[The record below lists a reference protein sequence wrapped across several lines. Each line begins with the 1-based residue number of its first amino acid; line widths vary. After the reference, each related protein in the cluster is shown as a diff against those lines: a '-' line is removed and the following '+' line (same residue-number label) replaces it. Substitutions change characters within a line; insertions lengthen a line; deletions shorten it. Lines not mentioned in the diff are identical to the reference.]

1 MTPMIPNNNNI
12 LKGNIPTLR
21 ATFDPTNPLEGM
33 FVVSLVEDPAVGS
46 LFFPFGE
53 EKINLSILDAPQ
65 HKVIGCV
72 LRADYPILR
81 IDGEGKYYNLVFD
94 KETIY
99 ELTQHFVKCNNTGN
113 VSVLH
118 NGNPVEGVE
127 LTQLFIKDKSKGIDP
142 VGFDE
147 ISDGSLFAEYK
158 ILNEEVWKGI
168 CDGVYRGFSIEGVF
182 ELAPVKMQKVNEQ
195 KVNEQNKLNIFN
207 MSKLRDKLAKM
218 LLKFD
223 SISTDKADLFYD
235 HEGELVVGDEVY
247 TYNEAG
253 DRVPVADGEYLS
265 DNIVYDI
272 ENSKVVEINRFET
285 PDPAKED
292 LEAMPADPAAPE
304 TPEAAPEVM
313 PTEMPKEDPKVADPE
328 VLAALESKVTELE
341 SKVTELVSKVEELTA
356 KLETPVVEPIAE
368 VFSAATTRTNDSR
381 ATRLAE
387 LGSALR

>member
-1 MTPMIPNNNNI
+1 MTPNNTN
-12 LKGNIPTLR
+12 NIPTLR

-33 FVVSLVEDPAVGS
+33 FVVSLVECPAIGS

-99 ELTQHFVKCNNTGN
+99 ELTQHFVKYNNTGN

-118 NGNPVEGVE
+118 NGKPVGGVE

-142 VGFDE
+142 VGFE
-147 ISDGSLFAEYK
+147 EVSDGSLFAEYK

-168 CDGVYRGFSIEGVF
+168 CNGVYRGFSIEGVF
-182 ELAPVKMQKVNEQ
+182 EVEPSPQKFD
-195 KVNEQNKLNIFN
+195 KVETNQDKNKFNIFN

-272 ENSKVVEINRFET
+272 ENSKVTEIKRFET

-292 LEAMPADPAAPE
+292 LEAMPTDPVAPE
-304 TPEAAPEVM
+304 APAIPEATPEE
-313 PTEMPKEDPKVADPE
+313 TPKEDPKVTE
-328 VLAALESKVTELE
+328 LESKVTELE
-341 SKVTELVSKVEELTA
+341 SKVTELVSKVEELAA

>member
-1 MTPMIPNNNNI
+1 MTPNNTNIPEGI
-12 LKGNIPTLR
+12 IPTLR
-21 ATFDPTNPLEGM
+21 ATFDPTNPLEGV
-33 FVVSLVEDPAVGS
+33 FVVSLVECPAIGS
-46 LFFPFGE
+46 VFFPFGE

-65 HKVIGCV
+65 RKVIGCV

-81 IDGEGKYYNLVFD
+81 IDGEGKYYNIVFD

-99 ELTQHFVKCNNTGN
+99 KLTQHFVKYNNTGN

-118 NGNPVEGVE
+118 NGKPVGGVE

-142 VGFDE
+142 VGFE
-147 ISDGSLFAEYK
+147 EVSDGSLFAEYK
-158 ILNEEVWKGI
+158 ILNEEAWKGI
-168 CDGVYRGFSIEGVF
+168 CNGVYRGFSIEGVF
-182 ELAPVKMQKVNEQ
+182 EVEPLGAQTEPSPQKFD
-195 KVNEQNKLNIFN
+195 KVETNQDKNKFNIFN

-272 ENSKVVEINRFET
+272 ENSKVTEIKRFET
-285 PDPAKED
+285 PDPTKED
-292 LEAMPADPAAPE
+292 LEAMPASPE
-304 TPEAAPEVM
+304 ATPEEM
-313 PTEMPKEDPKVADPE
+313 PKEEPKEDPKVTE
-328 VLAALESKVTELE
+328 LESKVTELE
-341 SKVTELVSKVEELTA
+341 SKVTELVSKVEELAA

-387 LGSALR
+387 LGTALR

>member
-1 MTPMIPNNNNI
+1 MTPNNNNN
-12 LKGNIPTLR
+12 KQIPTLR

-33 FVVSLVEDPAVGS
+33 FVVSLVEDPAIGS

-99 ELTQHFVKCNNTGN
+99 ELTQHFVKYNNTGN

-118 NGNPVEGVE
+118 NGVPIGGVE

-142 VGFDE
+142 VGFE
-147 ISDGSLFAEYK
+147 EVSDGSLFAEYK

-168 CDGVYRGFSIEGVF
+168 CNGVYRGFSIEGVF
-182 ELAPVKMQKVNEQ
+182 EVEPLGSRSEPQKMQETNQDK
-195 KVNEQNKLNIFN
+195 NKFNIFN

-272 ENSKVVEINRFET
+272 ENSKVTEIKRFET
-285 PDPAKED
+285 PDPTKED
-292 LEAMPADPAAPE
+292 LEAMPADQ
-304 TPEAAPEVM
+304 AAPEVA
-313 PTEMPKEDPKVADPE
+313 PEATPEATPDPKVAE
-328 VLAALESKVTELE
+328 LESKVTELE

-356 KLETPVVEPIAE
+356 KIETPVVEPIAE

-387 LGSALR
+387 LGTALR

>member
-1 MTPMIPNNNNI
+1 MTPNNTT
-12 LKGNIPTLR
+12 IPTLR

-33 FVVSLVEDPAVGS
+33 FVVSLVETPAIGS

-99 ELTQHFVKCNNTGN
+99 KLTEHFVKYNNTGN

-118 NGNPVEGVE
+118 NGKPIGGVE

-142 VGFDE
+142 VGFE
-147 ISDGSLFAEYK
+147 EVSDGSLFAEYK

-168 CDGVYRGFSIEGVF
+168 CNGVYRGFSIEGVF
-182 ELAPVKMQKVNEQ
+182 ELAPVKIQKPNQKVNQE
-195 KVNEQNKLNIFN
+195 NKLNIFN

-272 ENSKVVEINRFET
+272 ENSKVTEIKRFESRVSEA

-292 LEAMPADPAAPE
+292 LEAMPEATPEAPVVEEPAAPE
-304 TPEAAPEVM
+304 A
-313 PTEMPKEDPKVADPE
+313 MPKEDPKVAT
-328 VLAALESKVTELE
+328 LESKVTELE
-341 SKVTELVSKVEELTA
+341 SKVTELISKVEELAA

>member
-1 MTPMIPNNNNI
+1 MTPNNTT
-12 LKGNIPTLR
+12 IPTLR

-33 FVVSLVEDPAVGS
+33 FVVSLVEDPAIGS

-53 EKINLSILDAPQ
+53 ERINLSILDAPQ

-81 IDGEGKYYNLVFD
+81 IDGEGKYYNIVFD

-99 ELTQHFVKCNNTGN
+99 KLTQHFVKYNNTGN

-118 NGNPVEGVE
+118 NGVPIGGVE

-142 VGFDE
+142 VGFE
-147 ISDGSLFAEYK
+147 EVSDGSLFAEYK

-168 CDGVYRGFSIEGVF
+168 CNGVYRGFSIEGVF
-182 ELAPVKMQKVNEQ
+182 EVEPLSQKFN
-195 KVNEQNKLNIFN
+195 KVETNKFNIFN

-272 ENSKVVEINRFET
+272 ENSKVTEIKRFNT

-292 LEAMPADPAAPE
+292 LEAMPETPAIPE
-304 TPEAAPEVM
+304 TPATPEAPV
-313 PTEMPKEDPKVADPE
+313 EMPKEDPKVAE
-328 VLAALESKVTELE
+328 LESKVTELE
-341 SKVTELVSKVEELTA
+341 SKVTELVSKVEELMT
-356 KLETPVVEPIAE
+356 KVETPVVEPIAE

>member
-1 MTPMIPNNNNI
+1 MTPNNTT
-12 LKGNIPTLR
+12 IPTLR

-33 FVVSLVEDPAVGS
+33 FVVSLVEDPAIES
-46 LFFPFGE
+46 LFFPF
-53 EKINLSILDAPQ
+53 EKDKVNLSILDAPQ

-99 ELTQHFVKCNNTGN
+99 ELTQHFVKYNNTGN

-118 NGNPVEGVE
+118 NGVPIGGVE

-147 ISDGSLFAEYK
+147 VSDGSLFAEYK
-158 ILNEEVWKGI
+158 ILNEKVWKGI
-168 CDGVYRGFSIEGVF
+168 CNGVYRGFSIEGVF
-182 ELAPVKMQKVNEQ
+182 EVEPLSQKFN
-195 KVNEQNKLNIFN
+195 KVETNKFNIFN

-272 ENSKVVEINRFET
+272 ENGKVTEIKRLET
-285 PDPAKED
+285 SDPAKED
-292 LEAMPADPAAPE
+292 LEATPEAPAAPE
-304 TPEAAPEVM
+304 G
-313 PTEMPKEDPKVADPE
+313 DPKVADPE
-328 VLAALESKVTELE
+328 GLAALESKVTELE
-341 SKVTELVSKVEELTA
+341 SKVTELVSKVEELAA
-356 KLETPVVEPIAE
+356 KVETPVVDPIAE

-381 ATRLAE
+381 ANRLAE

>member
-1 MTPMIPNNNNI
+1 MTPMTPNNTTI
-12 LKGNIPTLR
+12 PEGKIPTLR

-33 FVVSLVEDPAVGS
+33 FVVSLVECPAIGS

-99 ELTQHFVKCNNTGN
+99 ELTQHFVKYNNTGN

-118 NGNPVEGVE
+118 NGVPIGGVE

-147 ISDGSLFAEYK
+147 VSDGSLFAEYK

-168 CDGVYRGFSIEGVF
+168 CNGVYRGFSIEGVF
-182 ELAPVKMQKVNEQ
+182 EVEPLPQKFN
-195 KVNEQNKLNIFN
+195 KVETNQDKNKFNIFN

-272 ENSKVVEINRFET
+272 ENSKVTEIKRFET

-292 LEAMPADPAAPE
+292 LEAMPAS
-304 TPEAAPEVM
+304 PEASPEAPTM
-313 PTEMPKEDPKVADPE
+313 PEEKPNE
-328 VLAALESKVTELE
+328 LESKVTELE
-341 SKVTELVSKVEELTA
+341 TTISEMKSMIEELSSKVEELA
-356 KLETPVVEPIAE
+356 VKVETPVVEPIAE

>member
-1 MTPMIPNNNNI
+1 MTLNNTT
-12 LKGNIPTLR
+12 IPTLR

-33 FVVSLVEDPAVGS
+33 FVVSLVEEPAIGS
-46 LFFPFGE
+46 LFFPFAKTPSGE

-99 ELTQHFVKCNNTGN
+99 ELTQHFVKYNNTDN

-118 NGNPVEGVE
+118 NGKPVGGVE

-142 VGFDE
+142 VGFE
-147 ISDGSLFAEYK
+147 EVSDGSLFAEYK

-168 CDGVYRGFSIEGVF
+168 CNGVYRGFSIEGVF
-182 ELAPVKMQKVNEQ
+182 ELAPVKIQNTNQKVNQE
-195 KVNEQNKLNIFN
+195 KNKINIFN

-272 ENSKVVEINRFET
+272 ENSKVTEIKRFNT
-285 PDPAKED
+285 PDATSTD
-292 LEAMPADPAAPE
+292 LEAMPAEPEMTPEAPAAPE
-304 TPEAAPEVM
+304 APATP
-313 PTEMPKEDPKVADPE
+313 DPKVVDPE
-328 VLAALESKVTELE
+328 VLAALESKVAELE
-341 SKVTELVSKVEELTA
+341 SKVTELVSKVEELMT
-356 KLETPVVEPIAE
+356 KVETPVVEPIAE

>member
-1 MTPMIPNNNNI
+1 MTPNNNNI
-12 LKGNIPTLR
+12 PEGKIPTLR

-33 FVVSLVEDPAVGS
+33 FVVSLVEEPAIGS
-46 LFFPFGE
+46 LFFPFAKTPSGE

-81 IDGEGKYYNLVFD
+81 IDGEGKFYNLVFD

-99 ELTQHFVKCNNTGN
+99 ELTQHFVKYNNTGN

-118 NGNPVEGVE
+118 NGKPIGGVE

-147 ISDGSLFAEYK
+147 VSDGSLFAEYK

-168 CDGVYRGFSIEGVF
+168 CNGVYRGFSIEGVF
-182 ELAPVKMQKVNEQ
+182 ELAPVKLQKENQ
-195 KVNEQNKLNIFN
+195 DKNKFNIFN

-272 ENSKVVEINRFET
+272 ENSKVTEIKRFEA

-292 LEAMPADPAAPE
+292 LEAMPTDPATPE
-304 TPEAAPEVM
+304 TP
-313 PTEMPKEDPKVADPE
+313 EMPKEDPKVAE
-328 VLAALESKVTELE
+328 LEGKVTELE
-341 SKVTELVSKVEELTA
+341 TKIMDLISKVEELAA
-356 KLETPVVEPIAE
+356 KVETPVVEPIAE
-368 VFSAATTRTNDSR
+368 VFSAATKRTNDAR

>member
-1 MTPMIPNNNNI
+1 MTPNNN
-12 LKGNIPTLR
+12 NIPTLR

-33 FVVSLVEDPAVGS
+33 FVVSLVEEPAIGS

-99 ELTQHFVKCNNTGN
+99 ELTQHFVKYNNTGN

-118 NGNPVEGVE
+118 NGKPIGGVE

-147 ISDGSLFAEYK
+147 VSDGSLFAEYK

-168 CDGVYRGFSIEGVF
+168 CNGVYRGFSIEGVF
-182 ELAPVKMQKVNEQ
+182 ELAPVKMQKVTQETNQ
-195 KVNEQNKLNIFN
+195 KENKLNIFN

-272 ENSKVVEINRFET
+272 ENSKVTEIKRFEA

-292 LEAMPADPAAPE
+292 LEAMPADPA
-304 TPEAAPEVM
+304 TP
-313 PTEMPKEDPKVADPE
+313 EMPKEDPEGQAAPKAADPKVAE
-328 VLAALESKVTELE
+328 LETKVTELE
-341 SKVTELVSKVEELTA
+341 TKIMDLISKVEELTA
-356 KLETPVVEPIAE
+356 KVETPVVEPIAE

-381 ATRLAE
+381 ASRLAE

>member
-1 MTPMIPNNNNI
+1 MTPNNTN
-12 LKGNIPTLR
+12 NIPTLR

-33 FVVSLVEDPAVGS
+33 FVVSLVEDPAIGS

-99 ELTQHFVKCNNTGN
+99 ELTQHFVKYNNTGN

-118 NGNPVEGVE
+118 NGKPIGGVE

-142 VGFDE
+142 VGFE
-147 ISDGSLFAEYK
+147 EVSDGSLFAEYK

-168 CDGVYRGFSIEGVF
+168 CNGVYRGFSIEGVF
-182 ELAPVKMQKVNEQ
+182 ELAPVKMQETNQ
-195 KVNEQNKLNIFN
+195 KVNQDKNKFNIFN

-272 ENSKVVEINRFET
+272 ENSKVTEIKRFET

-304 TPEAAPEVM
+304 ATPEATPEAM
-313 PTEMPKEDPKVADPE
+313 PDPKVVD
-328 VLAALESKVTELE
+328 LESKVTELE
-341 SKVTELVSKVEELTA
+341 SKVTELISKVEELA
-356 KLETPVVEPIAE
+356 SKLETPVVEPIAE

>member
-1 MTPMIPNNNNI
+1 MTPNNTNNI
-12 LKGNIPTLR
+12 PMLR
-21 ATFDPTNPLEGM
+21 ATFDPTNPLEGV
-33 FVVSLVEDPAVGS
+33 FVVSLVEDPAIGS

-99 ELTQHFVKCNNTGN
+99 ELTQHFVKYNNTGN

-118 NGNPVEGVE
+118 NGKPLGGVE

-142 VGFDE
+142 VGFE
-147 ISDGSLFAEYK
+147 EVSDGSLFAEYK

-168 CDGVYRGFSIEGVF
+168 CNGVYRGFSIEGVF
-182 ELAPVKMQKVNEQ
+182 EVEPMKMQKVNQ
-195 KVNEQNKLNIFN
+195 DKNQDKNKLNIFN

-272 ENSKVVEINRFET
+272 ENSKVTEIKRFET

-292 LEAMPADPAAPE
+292 LEAMPADPA
-304 TPEAAPEVM
+304 TPEAAPEAT
-313 PTEMPKEDPKVADPE
+313 PEEMPKEDPKVAT
-328 VLAALESKVTELE
+328 LESKVTELE

-356 KLETPVVEPIAE
+356 KIETPVVEPIAE

>member
-1 MTPMIPNNNNI
+1 MTPNNTNN
-12 LKGNIPTLR
+12 KQIPTLR

-33 FVVSLVEDPAVGS
+33 FVVSLVECPAIGS

-99 ELTQHFVKCNNTGN
+99 ELTQHFVKYNNTGN

-118 NGNPVEGVE
+118 NGKPLGGVE

-142 VGFDE
+142 VGFE
-147 ISDGSLFAEYK
+147 EVSDGSLFAEYK

-168 CDGVYRGFSIEGVF
+168 CNGVYRGFSIEGVF
-182 ELAPVKMQKVNEQ
+182 ELAPQKFN
-195 KVNEQNKLNIFN
+195 KVETNQDKNKFNIFN

-272 ENSKVVEINRFET
+272 ENSKVTEIKRFET

-292 LEAMPADPAAPE
+292 LEAMPADPASPEVTPEE
-304 TPEAAPEVM
+304 TPKEDSKAA
-313 PTEMPKEDPKVADPE
+313 DPKVAD
-328 VLAALESKVTELE
+328 LESKVTELE
-341 SKVTELVSKVEELTA
+341 SKVTELISKVEELAA

>member
-1 MTPMIPNNNNI
+1 MTPNNN
-12 LKGNIPTLR
+12 NIPTLR
-21 ATFDPTNPLEGM
+21 AIFDPTNPSEGM
-33 FVVSLVEDPAVGS
+33 FVVSLVECPAIGS

-99 ELTQHFVKCNNTGN
+99 ELTQHFVKYNNTGN

-118 NGNPVEGVE
+118 NGKPVGGVE

-142 VGFDE
+142 VGFE
-147 ISDGSLFAEYK
+147 EVSDGSLFAEYK

-168 CDGVYRGFSIEGVF
+168 CNGVYRGFSIEGVF
-182 ELAPVKMQKVNEQ
+182 EVEPLATQTESSPQKFD
-195 KVNEQNKLNIFN
+195 KVETNQDKNKFNIFN

-272 ENSKVVEINRFET
+272 ENSKVTEIKRFES
-285 PDPAKED
+285 PDPTKED
-292 LEAMPADPAAPE
+292 LEAMPADPVAPE
-304 TPEAAPEVM
+304 APAMPEE
-313 PTEMPKEDPKVADPE
+313 TPKEDPKVVE
-328 VLAALESKVTELE
+328 LESKVTELE
-341 SKVTELVSKVEELTA
+341 SKVTELVSKVEELAA

>member
-1 MTPMIPNNNNI
+1 MTPNNNNN
-12 LKGNIPTLR
+12 KQIPTLR

-33 FVVSLVEDPAVGS
+33 FVVSLVECPAIGS

-99 ELTQHFVKCNNTGN
+99 ELTQHFVKYNNTGN

-118 NGNPVEGVE
+118 NGKPVGGVE

-142 VGFDE
+142 VGFE
-147 ISDGSLFAEYK
+147 EVSDGSLFAEYK

-168 CDGVYRGFSIEGVF
+168 CNGVYRGFSIEGVF
-182 ELAPVKMQKVNEQ
+182 EVEPLAAQTESSPQKFD
-195 KVNEQNKLNIFN
+195 KVETNQDKNQETNKFNIFN

-218 LLKFD
+218 FLKFD

-272 ENSKVVEINRFET
+272 ENSKVTEIKRFET

-292 LEAMPADPAAPE
+292 LEAMPTDPVASEA
-304 TPEAAPEVM
+304 TPE
-313 PTEMPKEDPKVADPE
+313 EMPKEDPKVTE
-328 VLAALESKVTELE
+328 LESKVTELE
-341 SKVTELVSKVEELTA
+341 SKVTELISKVEELAA
-356 KLETPVVEPIAE
+356 KIETPVVEPIAE

>member
-1 MTPMIPNNNNI
+1 MTPNNTN
-12 LKGNIPTLR
+12 NIPTLR
-21 ATFDPTNPLEGM
+21 ATFDPTNPLEGV
-33 FVVSLVEDPAVGS
+33 FVVSLVEDPAIGS

-99 ELTQHFVKCNNTGN
+99 ELTQHFVKYNNTGN

-118 NGNPVEGVE
+118 NGVPIGGVE

-142 VGFDE
+142 VGFE
-147 ISDGSLFAEYK
+147 EVSDGSLFAEYK

-168 CDGVYRGFSIEGVF
+168 CNGVYRGFSIEGVF
-182 ELAPVKMQKVNEQ
+182 ELAPVKMQKVNQ
-195 KVNEQNKLNIFN
+195 KTNQDKNQDKNKFNIFN

-272 ENSKVVEINRFET
+272 ENSKVTEIKRFET

-292 LEAMPADPAAPE
+292 LEVVETPAAMPTDPASPE
-304 TPEAAPEVM
+304 ET
-313 PTEMPKEDPKVADPE
+313 PKEDPKAADPK
-328 VLAALESKVTELE
+328 VATLESKVAELE
-341 SKVTELVSKVEELTA
+341 SRVTELVSKVEELTA
-356 KLETPVVEPIAE
+356 KIETPVVEPIAE

>member
-1 MTPMIPNNNNI
+1 MTPNNNN
-12 LKGNIPTLR
+12 NIPTLR

-33 FVVSLVEDPAVGS
+33 FVVSLVEDPAIES
-46 LFFPFGE
+46 LFFPFAKTPSGE

-99 ELTQHFVKCNNTGN
+99 ELTQHFVKYNNTGN

-118 NGNPVEGVE
+118 NGKPLGGVE

-147 ISDGSLFAEYK
+147 VSDGSLFAEYK
-158 ILNEEVWKGI
+158 ILNEKVWEGI
-168 CDGVYRGFSIEGVF
+168 CNGVYRGFSIEGVF
-182 ELAPVKMQKVNEQ
+182 EVEPLSQKFN
-195 KVNEQNKLNIFN
+195 KVETNKFNIFN
-207 MSKLRDKLAKM
+207 MNKLRDKLAKM

-247 TYNEAG
+247 TYNEDG
-253 DRVPVADGEYLS
+253 DRVPVEDGDYVS
-265 DNIVYDI
+265 DGYVYKVKDH
-272 ENSKVVEINRFET
+272 VVEEIVKPEGE
-285 PDPAKED
+285 DAPADEKKEED
-292 LEAMPADPAAPE
+292 LEEVVVEDPEGPA
-304 TPEAAPEVM
+304 T
-313 PTEMPKEDPKVADPE
+313 PKEDPKVTDPE
-328 VLAALESKVTELE
+328 VLATLESKVTELE
-341 SKVTELVSKVEELTA
+341 STIEELKSKVEELAA

-381 ATRLAE
+381 ANRLAE

>member
-1 MTPMIPNNNNI
+1 MTPNN
-12 LKGNIPTLR
+12 KQIPTLR

-33 FVVSLVEDPAVGS
+33 FVVSLVEDPAIGS

-99 ELTQHFVKCNNTGN
+99 ELTQHFVKYNNTGN
-113 VSVLH
+113 ISVLH
-118 NGNPVEGVE
+118 NGKPVGGVE

-142 VGFDE
+142 VGFE
-147 ISDGSLFAEYK
+147 EVSDGSLFAEYK

-168 CDGVYRGFSIEGVF
+168 CNGVYRGFSIEGVF
-182 ELAPVKMQKVNEQ
+182 EVEPLGAQTEPAPQKFD
-195 KVNEQNKLNIFN
+195 KVETNQDKNKFNIFN

-272 ENSKVVEINRFET
+272 ENSKVTEIKRFET
-285 PDPAKED
+285 PDPTKED
-292 LEAMPADPAAPE
+292 LEAMPAAPE
-304 TPEAAPEVM
+304 ATPEATPEVM
-313 PTEMPKEDPKVADPE
+313 PDPKVTDPE
-328 VLAALESKVTELE
+328 GLATLESKVTELE
-341 SKVTELVSKVEELTA
+341 SKVTELVSKVEELAA
-356 KLETPVVEPIAE
+356 KIETPVVEPIAE
-368 VFSAATTRTNDSR
+368 VFSAATTRSNDSR

>member
-1 MTPMIPNNNNI
+1 MTPMIPNN
-12 LKGNIPTLR
+12 NIPTLR

-33 FVVSLVEDPAVGS
+33 FVVSLVEDPAIGS

-99 ELTQHFVKCNNTGN
+99 ELTQHFVKYNNTGN

-118 NGNPVEGVE
+118 NGVPIGGVE

-147 ISDGSLFAEYK
+147 VSDGSLFAEYK

-168 CDGVYRGFSIEGVF
+168 CNGVYRGFSIEGVF
-182 ELAPVKMQKVNEQ
+182 EVEPLSQKFN
-195 KVNEQNKLNIFN
+195 KVETNKLNIFN

-272 ENSKVVEINRFET
+272 ENSKVTEIKRFET

-292 LEAMPADPAAPE
+292 LEAMPAAPE
-304 TPEAAPEVM
+304 ATPEATPEVM
-313 PTEMPKEDPKVADPE
+313 PAEMPKEDPKV
-328 VLAALESKVTELE
+328 AALESKVTELE

>member
-1 MTPMIPNNNNI
+1 MTPNNNNI
-12 LKGNIPTLR
+12 PEGKIPTLR

-33 FVVSLVEDPAVGS
+33 FVVSLVECPAVGS

-99 ELTQHFVKCNNTGN
+99 ELTQHFVKYNNTGN

-118 NGNPVEGVE
+118 NGVPIGGVE

-147 ISDGSLFAEYK
+147 VSDGSLFAEYK

-168 CDGVYRGFSIEGVF
+168 CNGVYRGFSIEGVF
-182 ELAPVKMQKVNEQ
+182 ELAPVKMQKVNQE
-195 KVNEQNKLNIFN
+195 NKLNIFN

-272 ENSKVVEINRFET
+272 ENSKVTEIKRFES

-292 LEAMPADPAAPE
+292 LEAMPAEPEMTPETPAAPD
-304 TPEAAPEVM
+304 
-313 PTEMPKEDPKVADPE
+313 PKVADPKVADPE
-328 VLAALESKVTELE
+328 VLATLESKVAELE
-341 SKVTELVSKVEELTA
+341 SKVTELVAKMEELMT
-356 KLETPVVEPIAE
+356 KVETPVVEPIAE

>member
-1 MTPMIPNNNNI
+1 MTPNNTN
-12 LKGNIPTLR
+12 NIPTLR

-33 FVVSLVEDPAVGS
+33 FVVSLVEDPAIGS

-99 ELTQHFVKCNNTGN
+99 ELTQHFVKYNNTGN

-118 NGNPVEGVE
+118 NGKPVAGVE

-142 VGFDE
+142 VGFE
-147 ISDGSLFAEYK
+147 EVSDGSLFAEYK

-168 CDGVYRGFSIEGVF
+168 CNGVYRGFSIEGVF
-182 ELAPVKMQKVNEQ
+182 ELAPVKMQKVNQDKNQET
-195 KVNEQNKLNIFN
+195 NKINIFN

-272 ENSKVVEINRFET
+272 ENSKVTEIKRFES
-285 PDPAKED
+285 PDPTKTD
-292 LEAMPADPAAPE
+292 LEGVETPAAAPE
-304 TPEAAPEVM
+304 TPVAPEAPAM
-313 PTEMPKEDPKVADPE
+313 PDPKVTE
-328 VLAALESKVTELE
+328 LESKVTELE
-341 SKVTELVSKVEELTA
+341 SKVTELISKVEELAA
-356 KLETPVVEPIAE
+356 KLETPVVDPIAE

>member
-1 MTPMIPNNNNI
+1 MTSMTPNNTN
-12 LKGNIPTLR
+12 NIPTLR
-21 ATFDPTNPLEGM
+21 ATFDPTNPLEGV
-33 FVVSLVEDPAVGS
+33 FVVSLVEDPAIGS

-99 ELTQHFVKCNNTGN
+99 ELTQHFVKYNNTGN

-118 NGNPVEGVE
+118 NGKPLGGVE

-142 VGFDE
+142 VGFE
-147 ISDGSLFAEYK
+147 EVSDGSLFAEYK

-168 CDGVYRGFSIEGVF
+168 CNGVYRGFSIEGVF
-182 ELAPVKMQKVNEQ
+182 ELAPVKMQKVNQ
-195 KVNEQNKLNIFN
+195 KTNQDKNQDKNKFNIFN

-272 ENSKVVEINRFET
+272 ENSKVTEIKRFET

-304 TPEAAPEVM
+304 VAPAMPEE
-313 PTEMPKEDPKVADPE
+313 EPKEDPKVADPKVAE
-328 VLAALESKVTELE
+328 LESKVAELE
-341 SKVTELVSKVEELTA
+341 SKVTELVSKVEELA
-356 KLETPVVEPIAE
+356 SKLETPVVEPIAE

>member
-1 MTPMIPNNNNI
+1 MTPMTPNNNNN
-12 LKGNIPTLR
+12 KQIPTLR

-33 FVVSLVEDPAVGS
+33 FVVSLVECPAVGS

-99 ELTQHFVKCNNTGN
+99 ELTQHFIKYNNTEN

-118 NGNPVEGVE
+118 NGKPVGGVE

-147 ISDGSLFAEYK
+147 VSDGSLFAEYK
-158 ILNEEVWKGI
+158 ILNEEIWKGI
-168 CDGVYRGFSIEGVF
+168 CNGVYRGFSIEGVF
-182 ELAPVKMQKVNEQ
+182 ELAPVKMQKVNQ
-195 KVNEQNKLNIFN
+195 DINKFNIFN
-207 MSKLRDKLAKM
+207 MNKLRDKLAKM

-247 TYNEAG
+247 TYNEDG

-265 DNIVYDI
+265 DNNVYDI
-272 ENSKVVEINRFET
+272 KDSKVDEIKRRESS
-285 PDPAKED
+285 DPAMED
-292 LEAMPADPAAPE
+292 LEVVE
-304 TPEAAPEVM
+304 TPVVEEPVV
-313 PTEMPKEDPKVADPE
+313 EMPKEDPKVAE
-328 VLAALESKVTELE
+328 LETKVTELE
-341 SKVTELVSKVEELTA
+341 TTISEMKSMIEELVSKVEELA
-356 KLETPVVEPIAE
+356 VKVETPVVEPIAE

-387 LGSALR
+387 LGNALR

>member
-1 MTPMIPNNNNI
+1 MTPNNNNNN
-12 LKGNIPTLR
+12 NIPTLR
-21 ATFDPTNPLEGM
+21 ATFDPTNPLEGV
-33 FVVSLVEDPAVGS
+33 FVVSLVECPAIGS
-46 LFFPFGE
+46 LFFPFAKTPSGE

-99 ELTQHFVKCNNTGN
+99 ELTQHFVKYNNTGN

-118 NGNPVEGVE
+118 NGKPLGGVE

-142 VGFDE
+142 VGFE
-147 ISDGSLFAEYK
+147 EVSDRSLFAAYK
-158 ILNEEVWKGI
+158 ILNEEAWKGT
-168 CDGVYRGFSIEGVF
+168 CNRVYRGFSIEGVF
-182 ELAPVKMQKVNEQ
+182 ELAPVKMQKVNQDKNQDEN
-195 KVNEQNKLNIFN
+195 KVETNKFNIFN

-272 ENSKVVEINRFET
+272 ENSKVTEIKRFET

-292 LEAMPADPAAPE
+292 LEAMPAS
-304 TPEAAPEVM
+304 PEAAPEAAPEAPAM
-313 PTEMPKEDPKVADPE
+313 PDPKVTDPE
-328 VLAALESKVTELE
+328 GLAALESKVTELE
-341 SKVTELVSKVEELTA
+341 SKVTELISKVEELTA
-356 KLETPVVEPIAE
+356 KIETPVVEPIAE

>member
-1 MTPMIPNNNNI
+1 
-12 LKGNIPTLR
+12 
-21 ATFDPTNPLEGM
+21 M
-33 FVVSLVEDPAVGS
+33 FVVSLVEDPAIGS

-81 IDGEGKYYNLVFD
+81 IDGEGKYYNLIFD

-99 ELTQHFVKCNNTGN
+99 ELTQHFVKYNNTGN

-118 NGNPVEGVE
+118 NGVPIGGVE

-147 ISDGSLFAEYK
+147 VSDGSLFAEYK

-168 CDGVYRGFSIEGVF
+168 CNGVYRGFSIEGVF
-182 ELAPVKMQKVNEQ
+182 EVEPVSQKFNEVKTN
-195 KVNEQNKLNIFN
+195 KVDKNKFNIFN

-272 ENSKVVEINRFET
+272 ENSKVTEIKRFEA
-285 PDPAKED
+285 PDPTKED
-292 LEAMPADPAAPE
+292 LEAMPEAPAAPE
-304 TPEAAPEVM
+304 APVAEM
-313 PTEMPKEDPKVADPE
+313 PKEEMPKEDPKVTE
-328 VLAALESKVTELE
+328 LESKITELE

-356 KLETPVVEPIAE
+356 KVETPVVDPIAE

>member
-1 MTPMIPNNNNI
+1 MTPNNTNNN
-12 LKGNIPTLR
+12 KQIPTLR

-33 FVVSLVEDPAVGS
+33 FVVSLVEDPAIGS

-99 ELTQHFVKCNNTGN
+99 ELTQHFVKYNNTGN
-113 VSVLH
+113 ISVLH
-118 NGNPVEGVE
+118 NGKPVGGVE

-142 VGFDE
+142 VGFE
-147 ISDGSLFAEYK
+147 EVSDGSLFAEYK

-168 CDGVYRGFSIEGVF
+168 CNGVYRGFSIEGVF
-182 ELAPVKMQKVNEQ
+182 EVEPLGAQTEPAPQKFD
-195 KVNEQNKLNIFN
+195 KVETNQDKNKFNIFN

-272 ENSKVVEINRFET
+272 ENSKVTEIKRFET
-285 PDPAKED
+285 PDPTKED
-292 LEAMPADPAAPE
+292 LEAMPAAPE
-304 TPEAAPEVM
+304 ATPEATPEVM
-313 PTEMPKEDPKVADPE
+313 TDPKVAE
-328 VLAALESKVTELE
+328 LESKVTELE
-341 SKVTELVSKVEELTA
+341 SKVTELISKVEELTA
-356 KLETPVVEPIAE
+356 KIETPVVEPIAE
-368 VFSAATTRTNDSR
+368 VFSAATTRSNDSR

>member
-1 MTPMIPNNNNI
+1 MTPNNNNI
-12 LKGNIPTLR
+12 PEGKIPTLR
-21 ATFDPTNPLEGM
+21 ATFDPTNPSEGM
-33 FVVSLVEDPAVGS
+33 FVVSLVEEPAIGS

-81 IDGEGKYYNLVFD
+81 IDGEGKFYNLVFD

-99 ELTQHFVKCNNTGN
+99 ELTQHFVKYNNTGN

-118 NGNPVEGVE
+118 NGKPIGGVE

-147 ISDGSLFAEYK
+147 VSDGSLFAEYK

-168 CDGVYRGFSIEGVF
+168 CNGVYRGFSIEGVF
-182 ELAPVKMQKVNEQ
+182 ELAPVKLQKENQ
-195 KVNEQNKLNIFN
+195 DKNKFNIFN

-272 ENSKVVEINRFET
+272 ENSKVTEIKRFEA

-292 LEAMPADPAAPE
+292 LEAMPTDPATPEMNPEATPE
-304 TPEAAPEVM
+304 TP
-313 PTEMPKEDPKVADPE
+313 EMPKEDPKAADPKVAE
-328 VLAALESKVTELE
+328 LETKVTELE
-341 SKVTELVSKVEELTA
+341 TKIMDLISKVEELTA
-356 KLETPVVEPIAE
+356 KVETPVVEPIAE
-368 VFSAATTRTNDSR
+368 VFSAATKRTNDAR

>member
-1 MTPMIPNNNNI
+1 MTPNNNN
-12 LKGNIPTLR
+12 NIPTLR

-33 FVVSLVEDPAVGS
+33 FVVSLVEDPAIGS

-99 ELTQHFVKCNNTGN
+99 ELTQHFVKYNNTGN

-118 NGNPVEGVE
+118 NRKPISGVE

-142 VGFDE
+142 VGFE
-147 ISDGSLFAEYK
+147 EVSDGSLFAEYK
-158 ILNEEVWKGI
+158 ILNEDVWKGI
-168 CDGVYRGFSIEGVF
+168 CNGVYRGFSIEGVF
-182 ELAPVKMQKVNEQ
+182 EVEPLDAQTEPSPQKFD
-195 KVNEQNKLNIFN
+195 KVETNQDKNKFNIFN

-272 ENSKVVEINRFET
+272 ENSKVTEIKRFET

-292 LEAMPADPAAPE
+292 LEAMPADPASPEVAPE
-304 TPEAAPEVM
+304 ATPEAMPEAT
-313 PTEMPKEDPKVADPE
+313 PDPKV
-328 VLAALESKVTELE
+328 AALESKVTELE
-341 SKVTELVSKVEELTA
+341 SKVTELVSKVEELAA
-356 KLETPVVEPIAE
+356 KVETPVVDPIAE

>member
-1 MTPMIPNNNNI
+1 MIPMIPNNNNN
-12 LKGNIPTLR
+12 KQIPTLR

-33 FVVSLVEDPAVGS
+33 FVVSLVEDPAIGS

-53 EKINLSILDAPQ
+53 ERINLSILDAPQ

-81 IDGEGKYYNLVFD
+81 IDGEGKYYNIVFD

-99 ELTQHFVKCNNTGN
+99 KLTQHFVKYNNTGN

-118 NGNPVEGVE
+118 NGVPIGGVE

-147 ISDGSLFAEYK
+147 VSDGSLFAEYK

-168 CDGVYRGFSIEGVF
+168 CNGVYRGFSIEGVF
-182 ELAPVKMQKVNEQ
+182 EVEPLGAQTEPLSQKFN
-195 KVNEQNKLNIFN
+195 KVETNKDDKNKFNIFN

-272 ENSKVVEINRFET
+272 ENSKVTEIKRFEA
-285 PDPAKED
+285 PDPVTED
-292 LEAMPADPAAPE
+292 LEAMPAE
-304 TPEAAPEVM
+304 PEAAPEAA
-313 PTEMPKEDPKVADPE
+313 PEEMPKEDPKEADP
-328 VLAALESKVTELE
+328 KVTELE
-341 SKVTELVSKVEELTA
+341 SKVTELESKITELVAKMAELTA
-356 KLETPVVEPIAE
+356 KVETPVVDPIAE

>member
-1 MTPMIPNNNNI
+1 MTPNNTN
-12 LKGNIPTLR
+12 NIPTLR

-33 FVVSLVEDPAVGS
+33 FVVSLVEEPAIGS

-99 ELTQHFVKCNNTGN
+99 ELTQHFVKYNNTGN

-118 NGNPVEGVE
+118 NGKPVGGVE

-147 ISDGSLFAEYK
+147 VSDGSLFAEYK

-168 CDGVYRGFSIEGVF
+168 CNGVYRGFSIEGVF
-182 ELAPVKMQKVNEQ
+182 ELAPVKMQ

-272 ENSKVVEINRFET
+272 ENSKVTEIKRFET

-292 LEAMPADPAAPE
+292 LEAMPASPEAVPA
-304 TPEAAPEVM
+304 TPEVTPEEM
-313 PTEMPKEDPKVADPE
+313 PEEMPKEDPKV
-328 VLAALESKVTELE
+328 AALESKVTELE
-341 SKVTELVSKVEELTA
+341 SKVTELVAKMAELAA

>member
-1 MTPMIPNNNNI
+1 MTPNNN
-12 LKGNIPTLR
+12 NIPTLR
-21 ATFDPTNPLEGM
+21 AIFDPTNPSEGM
-33 FVVSLVEDPAVGS
+33 FVVSLVECPAIGS

-99 ELTQHFVKCNNTGN
+99 ELTQHFVKYNNTGN

-118 NGNPVEGVE
+118 NGKPVGGVE

-142 VGFDE
+142 VGFE
-147 ISDGSLFAEYK
+147 EVSDGSLFAEYK

-168 CDGVYRGFSIEGVF
+168 CNGVYRGFSIEGVF
-182 ELAPVKMQKVNEQ
+182 EVEPAPQKFD
-195 KVNEQNKLNIFN
+195 KVETNQDKNKFNIFN

-272 ENSKVVEINRFET
+272 ENSKVTEIKRFET
-285 PDPAKED
+285 PDPTKED
-292 LEAMPADPAAPE
+292 LEAMPADPVAPE
-304 TPEAAPEVM
+304 APAMPEE
-313 PTEMPKEDPKVADPE
+313 TPKEDPKVVE
-328 VLAALESKVTELE
+328 LESKVTELE
-341 SKVTELVSKVEELTA
+341 SKVTELVSKVEELAA
-356 KLETPVVEPIAE
+356 KIETPVVEPIAE

>member
-1 MTPMIPNNNNI
+1 MTPNNNNI
-12 LKGNIPTLR
+12 LEGKIPTLR

-33 FVVSLVEDPAVGS
+33 FVVSLVEDPAIES
-46 LFFPFGE
+46 LFFPF
-53 EKINLSILDAPQ
+53 EKDKVNLSILDAPQ

-99 ELTQHFVKCNNTGN
+99 ELTQHFVKYNNTGN

-118 NGNPVEGVE
+118 NGKPLGGVE

-147 ISDGSLFAEYK
+147 VSDGSLFAEYK
-158 ILNEEVWKGI
+158 ILNEKVWEGI
-168 CDGVYRGFSIEGVF
+168 CNGVYRGFSIEGVF
-182 ELAPVKMQKVNEQ
+182 EVEPLSQKFN
-195 KVNEQNKLNIFN
+195 KVETNKFNIFN

-253 DRVPVADGEYLS
+253 DRIPVADGEYLS

-272 ENSKVVEINRFET
+272 ENGKVTEIKRSES
-285 PDPAKED
+285 PDPVTED
-292 LEAMPADPAAPE
+292 LEAPEAPE
-304 TPEAAPEVM
+304 TPEATPST
-313 PTEMPKEDPKVADPE
+313 PDPE
-328 VLAALESKVTELE
+328 GLAALESKVTELE
-341 SKVTELVSKVEELTA
+341 SKVTELVSKVEELAA

>member
-1 MTPMIPNNNNI
+1 MTPNNNNN
-12 LKGNIPTLR
+12 KQIPTLR
-21 ATFDPTNPLEGM
+21 AIFDPTNPLEGM
-33 FVVSLVEDPAVGS
+33 FVVSLVEDPAIGS

-99 ELTQHFVKCNNTGN
+99 ELTQHFVKYNNTGN

-118 NGNPVEGVE
+118 NGVPIGGVE

-142 VGFDE
+142 VGFE
-147 ISDGSLFAEYK
+147 EVSDGSLFAEYK

-168 CDGVYRGFSIEGVF
+168 CNGVYRGFSIEGVF
-182 ELAPVKMQKVNEQ
+182 EVEPMKMQKINQ
-195 KVNEQNKLNIFN
+195 DKNQDKNKFNIFN

-272 ENSKVVEINRFET
+272 ENSKVTEIKRFES
-285 PDPAKED
+285 PDPTKED
-292 LEAMPADPAAPE
+292 LEAMPTDPT
-304 TPEAAPEVM
+304 TPEATPE
-313 PTEMPKEDPKVADPE
+313 EMPKEDPKVAD
-328 VLAALESKVTELE
+328 LESKVTELE
-341 SKVTELVSKVEELTA
+341 SKVTELVSKVEELAA
-356 KLETPVVEPIAE
+356 KVETPVVDPIAE

>member
-1 MTPMIPNNNNI
+1 MTPNNTN
-12 LKGNIPTLR
+12 NIPTLR

-33 FVVSLVEDPAVGS
+33 FVVSLVEDPAIGS

-99 ELTQHFVKCNNTGN
+99 ELTQHFVKYNNTGN

-118 NGNPVEGVE
+118 NGKPVGGVE

-142 VGFDE
+142 VGFE
-147 ISDGSLFAEYK
+147 EVSDGSLFAEYK

-168 CDGVYRGFSIEGVF
+168 CNGVYRGFSIEGVF
-182 ELAPVKMQKVNEQ
+182 EVEPTPQKFN
-195 KVNEQNKLNIFN
+195 KVETNQDKNKFNIFN

-272 ENSKVVEINRFET
+272 ENSKVTEIKRFES
-285 PDPAKED
+285 PDPTKED
-292 LEAMPADPAAPE
+292 LEAMPADPAVPE
-304 TPEAAPEVM
+304 
-313 PTEMPKEDPKVADPE
+313 EMPKEDPTAADPKVADPKVAE
-328 VLAALESKVTELE
+328 LESKVTELE
-341 SKVTELVSKVEELTA
+341 IKVTELVSKVEELTA
-356 KLETPVVEPIAE
+356 KIETPVVEPIAE

>member
-1 MTPMIPNNNNI
+1 MTPMTPNNNNN
-12 LKGNIPTLR
+12 KQIPTLR
-21 ATFDPTNPLEGM
+21 ATFDPTNPSEGM
-33 FVVSLVEDPAVGS
+33 FVVSLVECPAIGS

-99 ELTQHFVKCNNTGN
+99 ELTQHFVKYNNTGN

-118 NGNPVEGVE
+118 NGVPIGGVE

-142 VGFDE
+142 VGFE
-147 ISDGSLFAEYK
+147 EVSDGSLFAEYK

-168 CDGVYRGFSIEGVF
+168 CNGVYRGFSIEGVF
-182 ELAPVKMQKVNEQ
+182 EVEPLGSRSEPQKFD
-195 KVNEQNKLNIFN
+195 KVETNQDKNKFNIFN

-235 HEGELVVGDEVY
+235 HDGELVVGDEVY

-272 ENSKVVEINRFET
+272 ENSKVTEIKRFET
-285 PDPAKED
+285 PDPTKED
-292 LEAMPADPAAPE
+292 LEAIPTDPVAPE
-304 TPEAAPEVM
+304 
-313 PTEMPKEDPKVADPE
+313 EMPKEDPMVADPKVAE
-328 VLAALESKVTELE
+328 LESKVTELE
-341 SKVTELVSKVEELTA
+341 SKVTELISKVEELAA

>member
-1 MTPMIPNNNNI
+1 MTPNNNNN
-12 LKGNIPTLR
+12 KQIPTLR

-33 FVVSLVEDPAVGS
+33 FVVSLVEDPAIGS

-99 ELTQHFVKCNNTGN
+99 ELTQHFVKYNNTGN

-118 NGNPVEGVE
+118 NGKPLGGVE

-142 VGFDE
+142 VGFE
-147 ISDGSLFAEYK
+147 EVSDGSLFAEYK

-168 CDGVYRGFSIEGVF
+168 CNGVYRGFSIEGVF
-182 ELAPVKMQKVNEQ
+182 ELAPVKIQETNQKVNQET
-195 KVNEQNKLNIFN
+195 NKLNIFN

-272 ENSKVVEINRFET
+272 ENSKVTEIKRFES

-292 LEAMPADPAAPE
+292 LEAMPADPVAPE
-304 TPEAAPEVM
+304 ATPEAPAM
-313 PTEMPKEDPKVADPE
+313 PDPKVTE
-328 VLAALESKVTELE
+328 LESKVTELE
-341 SKVTELVSKVEELTA
+341 SKVTELISKVEELTA
-356 KLETPVVEPIAE
+356 KIETPVVEPIAE

>member
-1 MTPMIPNNNNI
+1 MTPMTPNINIPEG
-12 LKGNIPTLR
+12 KIPTLR

-33 FVVSLVEDPAVGS
+33 FVVSLVEEPAIGS
-46 LFFPFGE
+46 LFFPFAKTPSGE

-99 ELTQHFVKCNNTGN
+99 ELTQHFVKYNNTGN

-118 NGNPVEGVE
+118 NGKPVGGVE

-142 VGFDE
+142 VGFE
-147 ISDGSLFAEYK
+147 EVSDGSLFAEYK

-168 CDGVYRGFSIEGVF
+168 CNGVYRGFSIEGVF
-182 ELAPVKMQKVNEQ
+182 ELAPVKMQKVNQE
-195 KVNEQNKLNIFN
+195 VNQDKNKFNIFN

-272 ENSKVVEINRFET
+272 ENSKVTEIKRFES
-285 PDPAKED
+285 PDATSTD
-292 LEAMPADPAAPE
+292 LEAMPAEPE
-304 TPEAAPEVM
+304 TPATPE
-313 PTEMPKEDPKVADPE
+313 EMPKEDPKVTD
-328 VLAALESKVTELE
+328 LESKITELE

-356 KLETPVVEPIAE
+356 KIETPVVEPIAE

>member
-1 MTPMIPNNNNI
+1 MTPMTPNNNNN
-12 LKGNIPTLR
+12 KQIPTLR

-33 FVVSLVEDPAVGS
+33 FVVSLVECPAVGS

-99 ELTQHFVKCNNTGN
+99 ELTQHFIKYNNTEN

-118 NGNPVEGVE
+118 NGKPVGGVE

-147 ISDGSLFAEYK
+147 VSDGSLFAEYK
-158 ILNEEVWKGI
+158 ILNEEIWKGI
-168 CDGVYRGFSIEGVF
+168 CNGVYRGFSIEGVF
-182 ELAPVKMQKVNEQ
+182 ELAPVKMQKVNQ
-195 KVNEQNKLNIFN
+195 DKNKFDENKFNIFN
-207 MSKLRDKLAKM
+207 MNKLRDKLAKM

-247 TYNEAG
+247 TYNEDG

-265 DNIVYDI
+265 DNNVYDI
-272 ENSKVVEINRFET
+272 KDSKVDEIERRESS
-285 PDPAKED
+285 DPAKED
-292 LEAMPADPAAPE
+292 LEAMPEATPAAPE
-304 TPEAAPEVM
+304 ATP
-313 PTEMPKEDPKVADPE
+313 EMPKEDPKVAE
-328 VLAALESKVTELE
+328 LESKVTELE
-341 SKVTELVSKVEELTA
+341 TKIMDLISKVEELTA
-356 KLETPVVEPIAE
+356 KVETPVVEPIAE

>member
-1 MTPMIPNNNNI
+1 MTPNNNN
-12 LKGNIPTLR
+12 NIPTLR

-33 FVVSLVEDPAVGS
+33 FVVSLVEAPAIGS

-99 ELTQHFVKCNNTGN
+99 ELTQHFVKYNNTGN

-118 NGNPVEGVE
+118 NGKPVGGVE

-147 ISDGSLFAEYK
+147 VSDGSLFAEYK

-168 CDGVYRGFSIEGVF
+168 CNGVYRGFSIEGVF
-182 ELAPVKMQKVNEQ
+182 ELAPVKMQKVNQ
-195 KVNEQNKLNIFN
+195 DKNKLNIFN

-218 LLKFD
+218 LLKCD

-272 ENSKVVEINRFET
+272 ENSKVTEIKRFES

-304 TPEAAPEVM
+304 AAPEE
-313 PTEMPKEDPKVADPE
+313 TPKEDPKVADPE

-341 SKVTELVSKVEELTA
+341 SKVTELVAKMAELAA
-356 KLETPVVEPIAE
+356 KIETPVVEPIAE

>member
-1 MTPMIPNNNNI
+1 MTPNNNNNN
-12 LKGNIPTLR
+12 NIPTLR
-21 ATFDPTNPLEGM
+21 ATFDPTNPLEGV
-33 FVVSLVEDPAVGS
+33 FVVSLVECPAIGS
-46 LFFPFGE
+46 LFFPFAKTPSGE

-99 ELTQHFVKCNNTGN
+99 ELTQHFVKYNNTGN

-118 NGNPVEGVE
+118 NGKPLGGVE

-142 VGFDE
+142 VGFE
-147 ISDGSLFAEYK
+147 EVSDGSLFAEYK

-168 CDGVYRGFSIEGVF
+168 CNGVYRGFSIEGVF
-182 ELAPVKMQKVNEQ
+182 ELAPVKMQKVNQDKNQDEN
-195 KVNEQNKLNIFN
+195 KVETNKFNIFN

-272 ENSKVVEINRFET
+272 ENSKVTEIKRFET

-292 LEAMPADPAAPE
+292 LEAMPAS
-304 TPEAAPEVM
+304 PEAVPSATAM
-313 PTEMPKEDPKVADPE
+313 PDPKVTDPE
-328 VLAALESKVTELE
+328 GLAALESKVTELE
-341 SKVTELVSKVEELTA
+341 SKVTELISKVEELTA
-356 KLETPVVEPIAE
+356 KIETPVVEPIAE